1 MDMDLQERY
10 ARDLRD
16 AGWTVR
22 RPKLRTRS
30 KKNYYNR
37 NGVILWEGPSRFDGV
52 MIVVIVTGLTNVSA
66 NDKTGDELQVWVLL
80 RDVHPSEALRQGLD
94 ASICGDCIH
103 RPQSLHVPK
112 GRVLPDRSCY
122 VRMDPVTSVYAC
134 LERGNYRTLEQYPR
148 AQALMDGR
156 MKRVTAYGDP
166 AAVPVQV
173 WIDFV
178 GDDER
183 TGYTHQWRDNPEL
196 RTLVMASCD
205 TEQEAIEAR
214 ALGWRTF
221 RVKEH
226 DDPLL
231 PGEFPCPASKE
242 QGHRLNCESC
252 GACNGNPNERGASP
266 VIDVHGATAKH
277 FNPRLPIAS

>member
-1 MDMDLQERY
+1 MDTTSLDLY
-10 ARDLRD
+10 AEALKEN
-16 AGWTVR
+16 GWTVR
-22 RPKLRTRS
+22 RPKLRTRR

-52 MIVVIVTGLTNVSA
+52 MIVVIVTGLIKVSD
-66 NDKTGDELQVWVLL
+66 NDKTGDELQVWVIL

-94 ASICGDCIH
+94 AAICWDCIH

-122 VRMDPVTSVYAC
+122 VRMDPVTSVWKCYQ
-134 LERGNYRTLEQYPR
+134 RGNYRTLEEYPR

-156 MKRVTAYGDP
+156 MKRVTSYGDP

-173 WIDFV
+173 WIDFLR
-178 GDDER
+178 DDER
-183 TGYTHQWRDNPEL
+183 TGYTQQWRDNPEL
-196 RTLVMASCD
+196 RTLVMASCH

-214 ALGWRTF
+214 ALGFRTF
-221 RVKEH
+221 RDKEH
-226 DDPLL
+226 GDPLL
-231 PGEFPCPASKE
+231 PGEFTCPASKE
-242 QGHRLNCESC
+242 EGRRLNCESC
-252 GACNGNPNERGASP
+252 GACNGNPNDRGASV

-277 FNPRLPIAS
+277 FNPRLPVIA